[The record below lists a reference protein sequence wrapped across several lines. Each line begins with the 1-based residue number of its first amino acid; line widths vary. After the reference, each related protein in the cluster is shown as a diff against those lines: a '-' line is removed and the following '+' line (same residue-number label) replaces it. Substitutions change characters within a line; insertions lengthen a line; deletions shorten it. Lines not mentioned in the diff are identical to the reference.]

1 MKSFLMNNNLSLD
14 NLLKRMIGKKRSLV
28 VARTIEKA
36 IFIFGHEEAPSYNKD
51 KMSAEQ

>member
-14 NLLKRMIGKKRSLV
+14 SFLKRMIGKKRGLV

-36 IFIFGHEEAPSYNKD
+36 ILIFGREEVPSYNKN
-51 KMSAEQ
+51 KMPAEQ